1 MKKRNERCLK
11 ILPFE
16 PKLEDYVCATFKVT
30 REDLDKINLMVL
42 SKWELVDTNELNSKP
57 KLYHLLFSLVLI
69 SLVCLAKAIHGV
81 EKEKEKFGFSF
92 TIDCRARL

>member
-57 KLYHLLFSLVLI
+57 KTLSSFVLTCAYFACLFGKSN
-69 SLVCLAKAIHGV
+69 SW
-81 EKEKEKFGFSF
+81 S
-92 TIDCRARL
+92 